1 MVDQAP
7 TILAIETTGRSA
19 SVALLANGRW
29 ARSSADALE
38 PATGEKSPSQTGR
51 RRSSSATLL
60 PKIAALCEN
69 EGVQP
74 AQIDAV
80 AIAAGPGSFTGLRIG
95 VVTGKTLAW
104 VNRARLIA
112 LDTLECLAWQ
122 ALRSRDIPPGHTIT
136 AVMNAQRGQIFIESF
151 RVTSPTDHV
160 KRESESQPLH
170 SQPLHSQPLICRAS
184 NSQPLESLG
193 PVQIID
199 PHAIESLL
207 SANHVLTGPGLRL
220 AADSLQRL
228 DPKQIAPEECWPVDV
243 IALGE
248 LARLRWALGQF
259 DDPWTLRPNYVRP
272 SYAEE

>member
-19 SVALLANGRW
+19 SVALLAKGRW
-29 ARSSADALE
+29 ARSSADALG

-60 PKIAALCEN
+60 PKIAGLCEN

-151 RVTSPTDHV
+151 RVTSSTDRV
-160 KRESESQPLH
+160 N
-170 SQPLHSQPLICRAS
+170 RAS

-199 PHAIESLL
+199 PHAIDSLL